1 MKLTWRRIVVNAQY
15 WKSIHGHPKSPWHL
29 GSQYWVW
36 SFKLFQYHFYYFNR
50 YFTYSICNYKRQKDR
65 FIINLLISSFSSE
78 LVSLKT
84 SSIRGSRWFSQ
95 VEVFFSPASIPM
107 QIQRYYPFSDSQK
120 LNMEWGNSKLNISHR
135 DF

>member
-36 SFKLFQYHFYYFNR
+36 SFKLFQYHFYYFTR

-78 LVSLKT
+78 LVSVKNIYQGFQMIL
-84 SSIRGSRWFSQ
+84 SSRGFFFPSKYSNADSAVLSFLWFSETKYGVRKLKAQ
-95 VEVFFSPASIPM
+95 HFS
-107 QIQRYYPFSDSQK
+107 
-120 LNMEWGNSKLNISHR
+120 
-135 DF
+135 

>member
-78 LVSLKT
+78 LVSVKNIYQGFQKIL
-84 SSIRGSRWFSQ
+84 SSRGFFFPSKYSNADSAVLSFLWFSETKYGVRKLKAQ
-95 VEVFFSPASIPM
+95 HFS
-107 QIQRYYPFSDSQK
+107 
-120 LNMEWGNSKLNISHR
+120 
-135 DF
+135 

>member
-78 LVSLKT
+78 LVSVKNIIYQGFQMIL
-84 SSIRGSRWFSQ
+84 SSRGFFFPSKYSNADSAVLSFLWFSETKYG
-95 VEVFFSPASIPM
+95 VRKLKAEHFS
-107 QIQRYYPFSDSQK
+107 
-120 LNMEWGNSKLNISHR
+120 
-135 DF
+135 